1 MIIPGSG
8 TSSASLWVSGSAG
21 LATAA
26 PIVIVLSGVGAIPL
40 HWVFLLFRFG
50 TPLENGS
57 ISQLAVDQHEIL
69 MAEPCSAAS
78 DRDSERESVAKK
90 SLEGPKGFPLCTC
103 TLHFAADTACT
114 RCSVRKPMGGVHLIC

>member
-1 MIIPGSG
+1 MIIPGSSS
-8 TSSASLWVSGSAG
+8 SSASLVVSGSAG

-69 MAEPCSAAS
+69 MAEPCSAATADS
-78 DRDSERESVAKK
+78 NSERECREKESRRA
-90 SLEGPKGFPLCTC
+90 EGIPPLHVHAALCRRHCT
-103 TLHFAADTACT
+103 AGA
-114 RCSVRKPMGGVHLIC
+114 V